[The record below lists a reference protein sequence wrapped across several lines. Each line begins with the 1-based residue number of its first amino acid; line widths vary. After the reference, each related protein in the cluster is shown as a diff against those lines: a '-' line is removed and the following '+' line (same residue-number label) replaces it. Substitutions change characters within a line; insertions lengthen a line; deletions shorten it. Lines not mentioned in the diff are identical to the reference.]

1 MEFWHGM
8 ILGLFI
14 GANAG
19 LVMAAIFKGCK
30 REFGQSA
37 DQVDWSHMD
46 EAVMEYSIPPV
57 SRTPQPVITVSP
69 QPFPHS

>member
-1 MEFWHGM
+1 
-8 ILGLFI
+8 
-14 GANAG
+14 
-19 LVMAAIFKGCK
+19 MAAIFKGCK